1 MKNLLSKI
9 IILSAF
15 IALFI
20 SCSSSDSATPTPV
33 DTKPTISSF
42 SPQSAGL
49 GSTITITGTNFS
61 TTAANNVV
69 TINGV
74 TATVTA
80 ATATQLSV
88 TVPACS
94 GTGDVKVTVGSTTAT
109 AASQFTFVS
118 PPTITSIWPLSGGYG
133 STVVITGTNF
143 STTAA
148 NNKVT
153 INGVDATV
161 TAATATQLTVTVPAC
176 GGNGTVNVAL
186 GSAIITGPT
195 FTYIP
200 DVFAVGYDGKY
211 AMLWKNGIATALTD
225 GTHNAEATSVFVVGG
240 DVYVAGFQ
248 TGLFNVAK
256 VWKNGTA
263 TALTDGSKVAQA
275 TSLYVVGNDVYV
287 AGFEDTG
294 NHSVA
299 KVWKNGVA
307 TALTDGSKGAEATSL
322 YVVGNDLYVGGWEGT
337 PYANVAKVW
346 KNGVVMNLGTTDA
359 VVRSLYVVGS
369 DLYAA
374 GAKNGIPT
382 VWKNGNATTLA
393 NSGYINSIY
402 VSGTDVY
409 VAGTDGNR
417 AKVWKNGVAT
427 ALTDGTKYANGNS
440 VFLYGSDVYVGG
452 NEDPF
457 TIGNNPTYKAI
468 AKVWKN
474 GVATN
479 LTNGS
484 DSAIVL
490 SIVVR

>member
-20 SCSSSDSATPTPV
+20 SCTSHDEMAPV
-33 DTKPTISSF
+33 
-42 SPQSAGL
+42 
-49 GSTITITGTNFS
+49 
-61 TTAANNVV
+61 AAN
-69 TINGV
+69 
-74 TATVTA
+74 
-80 ATATQLSV
+80 
-88 TVPACS
+88 
-94 GTGDVKVTVGSTTAT
+94 
-109 AASQFTFVS
+109 
-118 PPTITSIWPLSGGYG
+118 PTITSIWPLSGGYG

-161 TAATATQLTVTVPAC
+161 TAATATQLSVTVPAC
-176 GGNGTVNVAL
+176 GGNGTVNVST
-186 GSAIITGPT
+186 GSATATGPT

-200 DVFAVGYDGKY
+200 DVFAVGRDGKY
-211 AMLWKNGIATALTD
+211 AMLWKNGVATAL
-225 GTHNAEATSVFVVGG
+225 NAGPYAGEATSVFVVGG
-240 DVYVAGFQ
+240 DVYVAGYEHN
-248 TGLFNVAK
+248 GNKVVAK
-256 VWKNGTA
+256 VWKNGVP
-263 TALTDGSKVAQA
+263 TALTDGSKDAEA

-287 AGFEDTG
+287 GGYDTIG
-294 NHSVA
+294 NNSFVT
-299 KVWKNGVA
+299 VWKNGVA
-307 TALTDGSKGAEATSL
+307 
-322 YVVGNDLYVGGWEGT
+322 
-337 PYANVAKVW
+337 
-346 KNGVVMNLGTTDA
+346 MNLGTTDA
-359 VVRSLYVVGS
+359 VVRSLFVVGS

-374 GAKNGIPT
+374 GLANGIPT

-417 AKVWKNGVAT
+417 SKVWKNGVAT

-457 TIGNNPTYKAI
+457 TIGNNPTYKTI

-484 DSAIVL
+484 GTATVI